1 MFLITGESTDG
12 ESTDGKSTD
21 GESTDGKFNYWS
33 NSVVLES

>member
-12 ESTDGKSTD
+12 ESTDGESTD

>member
-12 ESTDGKSTD
+12 ESTDGESTD

-33 NSVVLES
+33 SSVVLES